1 MREGPAHEEVAE
13 RAVVRFEGR
22 TGGRGVGEAELR
34 GRGQD
39 LVARAV
45 RDDGREDVVAELRV
59 EQGQAEGVGADEV
72 FEVVGP
78 GVAGG

>member
-1 MREGPAHEEVAE
+1 MREGPDDEEVAQ
-13 RAVVRFEGR
+13 RAVMRLER
-22 TGGRGVGEAELR
+22 SRRRVGEAELR

-45 RDDGREDVVAELRV
+45 RDDGRQDVVAELWV